1 MEKFKLVWS
10 VKSECGPIR
19 KKNEDSVFPDL
30 SGSGFV
36 PFKAGVFDG
45 MGGHKKGEVASELAS
60 TVMKKEYENLISYVE
75 EANKAIYEYQENNT
89 DSEGMGT
96 TMTAIEIDEDGVL
109 HVAHVG
115 DSRCYV
121 LSKRKLIKLTEDENV
136 PGYQNVLLQ
145 ALGTKKKLSI
155 QTKDIRLFKGDVV
168 LLCTDGLYNELGEEF
183 RIMDAK
189 YADQDNSFM
198 LTYTQGE
205 YEYLAIKSGDVDVL
219 IGSNSNID
227 ASTISGIEL
236 VDNGSILI
244 ANGESNA
251 HLITDSGL
259 FNFDV
264 NFGSDDFSLTEIEQ
278 SGDNLGRFLL
288 ITKEDDNLQGIRG
301 FNNSGITSSSTP
313 NDENVRWDSV
323 FHLSEGKWLATGIYN
338 TPVTAQHSVLN
349 LLLFMTSWILQ
360 RLYITNNI
368 IKIII
373 IIPDKVFNC

>member
-10 VKSECGPIR
+10 VKTECGPIR

-60 TVMKKEYENLISYVE
+60 SVMKKEYENLISYVE
-75 EANKAIYEYQENNT
+75 DANKTIYEYQENNK

-155 QTKDIRLFKGDVV
+155 QTKDIRLFRGDVV
-168 LLCTDGLYNELGEEF
+168 FLCTDGLYNEIGEEYLKKKLQEG
-183 RIMDAK
+183 ISAETLVSEVLLQEPK
-189 YADQDNSFM
+189 DNI
-198 LTYTQGE
+198 T
-205 YEYLAIKSGDVDVL
+205 AI
-219 IGSNSNID
+219 II
-227 ASTISGIEL
+227 
-236 VDNGSILI
+236 
-244 ANGESNA
+244 
-251 HLITDSGL
+251 
-259 FNFDV
+259 
-264 NFGSDDFSLTEIEQ
+264 
-278 SGDNLGRFLL
+278 
-288 ITKEDDNLQGIRG
+288 
-301 FNNSGITSSSTP
+301 
-313 NDENVRWDSV
+313 
-323 FHLSEGKWLATGIYN
+323 
-338 TPVTAQHSVLN
+338 
-349 LLLFMTSWILQ
+349 
-360 RLYITNNI
+360 NI
-368 IKIII
+368 I
-373 IIPDKVFNC
+373 

>member
-60 TVMKKEYENLISYVE
+60 SVMKKEYENLISYVE
-75 EANKAIYEYQENNT
+75 DANKTIYEYQENNR

-155 QTKDIRLFKGDVV
+155 QTKDIRLFRGDVV
-168 LLCTDGLYNELGEEF
+168 LLCTDGLYNELGEEYLKKKLQEG
-183 RIMDAK
+183 ISAETLVSEVLLQEPK
-189 YADQDNSFM
+189 DNI
-198 LTYTQGE
+198 T
-205 YEYLAIKSGDVDVL
+205 AI
-219 IGSNSNID
+219 II
-227 ASTISGIEL
+227 
-236 VDNGSILI
+236 
-244 ANGESNA
+244 
-251 HLITDSGL
+251 
-259 FNFDV
+259 
-264 NFGSDDFSLTEIEQ
+264 
-278 SGDNLGRFLL
+278 
-288 ITKEDDNLQGIRG
+288 
-301 FNNSGITSSSTP
+301 
-313 NDENVRWDSV
+313 
-323 FHLSEGKWLATGIYN
+323 
-338 TPVTAQHSVLN
+338 
-349 LLLFMTSWILQ
+349 
-360 RLYITNNI
+360 NI
-368 IKIII
+368 I
-373 IIPDKVFNC
+373 

>member
-10 VKSECGPIR
+10 VKTECGPIR

-60 TVMKKEYENLISYVE
+60 SGMKKEYENLISYVE
-75 EANKAIYEYQENNT
+75 DANKTIYEYQENNR

-155 QTKDIRLFKGDVV
+155 QTKDIRLFRGDVV
-168 LLCTDGLYNELGEEF
+168 LLCTDGLYNELGEEYLKKKLQEG
-183 RIMDAK
+183 ISAETLVSEVLLQEPK
-189 YADQDNSFM
+189 DNI
-198 LTYTQGE
+198 T
-205 YEYLAIKSGDVDVL
+205 AI
-219 IGSNSNID
+219 II
-227 ASTISGIEL
+227 
-236 VDNGSILI
+236 
-244 ANGESNA
+244 
-251 HLITDSGL
+251 
-259 FNFDV
+259 
-264 NFGSDDFSLTEIEQ
+264 
-278 SGDNLGRFLL
+278 
-288 ITKEDDNLQGIRG
+288 
-301 FNNSGITSSSTP
+301 
-313 NDENVRWDSV
+313 
-323 FHLSEGKWLATGIYN
+323 
-338 TPVTAQHSVLN
+338 
-349 LLLFMTSWILQ
+349 
-360 RLYITNNI
+360 NI
-368 IKIII
+368 I
-373 IIPDKVFNC
+373 

>member
-10 VKSECGPIR
+10 VKTECGPIR

-60 TVMKKEYENLISYVE
+60 SVMKKEYENLISYVE
-75 EANKAIYEYQENNT
+75 DANKTIYEYQENNR

-168 LLCTDGLYNELGEEF
+168 LLCTDGLYNELGEEYLKKKLQEG
-183 RIMDAK
+183 ISAETLVSEVLLQEPK
-189 YADQDNSFM
+189 DNI
-198 LTYTQGE
+198 T
-205 YEYLAIKSGDVDVL
+205 AI
-219 IGSNSNID
+219 II
-227 ASTISGIEL
+227 
-236 VDNGSILI
+236 
-244 ANGESNA
+244 
-251 HLITDSGL
+251 
-259 FNFDV
+259 
-264 NFGSDDFSLTEIEQ
+264 
-278 SGDNLGRFLL
+278 
-288 ITKEDDNLQGIRG
+288 
-301 FNNSGITSSSTP
+301 
-313 NDENVRWDSV
+313 
-323 FHLSEGKWLATGIYN
+323 
-338 TPVTAQHSVLN
+338 
-349 LLLFMTSWILQ
+349 
-360 RLYITNNI
+360 NI
-368 IKIII
+368 I
-373 IIPDKVFNC
+373 

>member
-10 VKSECGPIR
+10 VKTECGPIR

-60 TVMKKEYENLISYVE
+60 SVMKKEYENLISYVE
-75 EANKAIYEYQENNT
+75 DANKTIYEYQENNK

-155 QTKDIRLFKGDVV
+155 QTKDIRLFRGDVV
-168 LLCTDGLYNELGEEF
+168 LLCTDGLYNELGEEYLKKKLQEG
-183 RIMDAK
+183 ISAETLVSEVLLQEPK
-189 YADQDNSFM
+189 DNIS
-198 LTYTQGE
+198 
-205 YEYLAIKSGDVDVL
+205 AI
-219 IGSNSNID
+219 II
-227 ASTISGIEL
+227 
-236 VDNGSILI
+236 
-244 ANGESNA
+244 
-251 HLITDSGL
+251 
-259 FNFDV
+259 
-264 NFGSDDFSLTEIEQ
+264 
-278 SGDNLGRFLL
+278 
-288 ITKEDDNLQGIRG
+288 
-301 FNNSGITSSSTP
+301 
-313 NDENVRWDSV
+313 
-323 FHLSEGKWLATGIYN
+323 
-338 TPVTAQHSVLN
+338 
-349 LLLFMTSWILQ
+349 
-360 RLYITNNI
+360 NI
-368 IKIII
+368 I
-373 IIPDKVFNC
+373 

>member
-10 VKSECGPIR
+10 VKSECGPVR

-60 TVMKKEYENLISYVE
+60 SVMKKEYENLISYVE
-75 EANKAIYEYQENNT
+75 EANKTIYEYQENNT

-168 LLCTDGLYNELGEEF
+168 LLCTDGLYNELGEEYLKKKLQEG
-183 RIMDAK
+183 ISAETLVSEVLLQEPK
-189 YADQDNSFM
+189 DNI
-198 LTYTQGE
+198 T
-205 YEYLAIKSGDVDVL
+205 AI
-219 IGSNSNID
+219 II
-227 ASTISGIEL
+227 
-236 VDNGSILI
+236 
-244 ANGESNA
+244 
-251 HLITDSGL
+251 
-259 FNFDV
+259 
-264 NFGSDDFSLTEIEQ
+264 
-278 SGDNLGRFLL
+278 
-288 ITKEDDNLQGIRG
+288 
-301 FNNSGITSSSTP
+301 
-313 NDENVRWDSV
+313 
-323 FHLSEGKWLATGIYN
+323 
-338 TPVTAQHSVLN
+338 
-349 LLLFMTSWILQ
+349 
-360 RLYITNNI
+360 NI
-368 IKIII
+368 I
-373 IIPDKVFNC
+373 

>member
-75 EANKAIYEYQENNT
+75 EANKTIYEYQENNT

-145 ALGTKKKLSI
+145 ALGTIKKLSI

-168 LLCTDGLYNELGEEF
+168 LLCTDGLYNELGEEYLKKKLQEG
-183 RIMDAK
+183 ISAETLVSEVLLQEPK
-189 YADQDNSFM
+189 DNIS
-198 LTYTQGE
+198 
-205 YEYLAIKSGDVDVL
+205 AI
-219 IGSNSNID
+219 II
-227 ASTISGIEL
+227 
-236 VDNGSILI
+236 
-244 ANGESNA
+244 
-251 HLITDSGL
+251 
-259 FNFDV
+259 
-264 NFGSDDFSLTEIEQ
+264 
-278 SGDNLGRFLL
+278 
-288 ITKEDDNLQGIRG
+288 
-301 FNNSGITSSSTP
+301 
-313 NDENVRWDSV
+313 
-323 FHLSEGKWLATGIYN
+323 
-338 TPVTAQHSVLN
+338 
-349 LLLFMTSWILQ
+349 
-360 RLYITNNI
+360 NI
-368 IKIII
+368 I
-373 IIPDKVFNC
+373 

>member
-10 VKSECGPIR
+10 VKTECGPIR

-60 TVMKKEYENLISYVE
+60 SVMKKEYENLISYVE
-75 EANKAIYEYQENNT
+75 DANKTIYEYQENNR

-155 QTKDIRLFKGDVV
+155 QTKDIRLFRGDVV
-168 LLCTDGLYNELGEEF
+168 LLCTDGLYNELGEEYLKKKLQEG
-183 RIMDAK
+183 ISAETLVSEVLLQEPK
-189 YADQDNSFM
+189 DNI
-198 LTYTQGE
+198 T
-205 YEYLAIKSGDVDVL
+205 AI
-219 IGSNSNID
+219 II
-227 ASTISGIEL
+227 
-236 VDNGSILI
+236 
-244 ANGESNA
+244 
-251 HLITDSGL
+251 
-259 FNFDV
+259 
-264 NFGSDDFSLTEIEQ
+264 
-278 SGDNLGRFLL
+278 
-288 ITKEDDNLQGIRG
+288 
-301 FNNSGITSSSTP
+301 
-313 NDENVRWDSV
+313 
-323 FHLSEGKWLATGIYN
+323 
-338 TPVTAQHSVLN
+338 
-349 LLLFMTSWILQ
+349 
-360 RLYITNNI
+360 NI
-368 IKIII
+368 I
-373 IIPDKVFNC
+373 